1 MSSTTKKSL
10 LNPSLEYLSS
20 KEFITKLLN
29 GVASGIVVG
38 LIPNAILGEIFKAL
52 LPYGDIFK
60 VLLNI
65 VVATQFTV
73 PILVGVLCG
82 VQFKMNPIETACL
95 GIACFLASGVLVL
108 KEQTFTLV
116 GVGDLINTML
126 TAGVGVLF
134 IRFMSG
140 RLGSLTIILLP
151 IFVSVLV
158 GGLGVF
164 LLPYVKQ
171 ITAAIGLLIAN
182 FLKLQPLLM
191 CILLSCAF
199 AIIIVSPVSTV
210 AIALAVQ
217 LSGLGSGAANLGI
230 ASCAMTLV
238 VGSMYVNKIGISLTL
253 FLGSMKLFMGNWLRN
268 PIMNLPIILNGILA
282 GILAFLFNIQG
293 TAASAGFGFSGLV
306 GPINA
311 FKFMN
316 QAPALRILILFLVY
330 FVFTGLGAYLIDFVC
345 VKVLKLYKHDIYHF
359 EIK

>member
-1 MSSTTKKSL
+1 MSNITKRSL

-20 KEFITKLLN
+20 KEFMTKLLN
-29 GVASGIVVG
+29 GVAGGIVVG

-52 LPYGDIFK
+52 LPFGDIFK

-65 VVATQFTV
+65 VVAAQFTV
-73 PILVGVLCG
+73 PILIGVLCG
-82 VQFKMNPIETACL
+82 IQFKFNPIEVACL

-126 TAGVGVLF
+126 TAGIGVLF

-151 IFVSVLV
+151 ILVSVLI

-171 ITAAIGLLIAN
+171 ITATIGLVIAN

-191 CILLSCAF
+191 CILLACTF

-210 AIALAVQ
+210 AIALAIQ
-217 LSGLGSGAANLGI
+217 ISGLGSGAANLGI

-268 PIMNLPIILNGILA
+268 PIMNIPIILNGIWA
-282 GILAFLFNIQG
+282 GILVFVFNIQG
-293 TAASAGFGFSGLV
+293 TPASAGFGFSGLV

-316 QAPALRILILFLVY
+316 HAPMLRVLILFLVY

-345 VKVLKLYKHDIYHF
+345 VKVLKLYKHDIYYF
-359 EIK
+359 EMK